1 MRKFFSA
8 LTVMAAITACVS
20 AQNVDVEVINPKDV
34 IEIGDL
40 TEIAYD
46 FKINPLKSK
55 SHIDRIGGI
64 KSWDDGKV
72 MLARNGNSDKVMRF
86 DNYEFKGAVDGLG
99 KPEQY
104 FYIED
109 FSYDKA
115 NNSIY
120 IENGNSLVTYDAKTF
135 EFKGRQDVNLSIQNI
150 LNLGDKM
157 LYFGYL
163 TEETEA
169 VRVRDDKVYLP
180 KESMIIVDRDERDL
194 TKGTVLYRE
203 STYERNHMG
212 YPELFFVNPK
222 NYSTCLPGNV
232 NRIVTF
238 NDLKK
243 VTDVYKF
250 KLGSHEIPQKYLD
263 IVTQEE
269 IPLEDYEKAI
279 AVLESIGEQPAVSL
293 TYNIMVENGVVSFRT
308 SYNFRNEFPGS
319 YSQYLYWVHNNKGT
333 KVYKHLRIPGLK
345 FDIDPTGANGVYQIA
360 VIENFDDSMI
370 DKDVPMSPLG
380 QKIVNEIKKQSH
392 NNPVILEFRFK

>member
-1 MRKFFSA
+1 MRKIMSV
-8 LTVMAAITACVS
+8 LSVMAVMAGSVS
-20 AQNVDVEVINPKDV
+20 AQNDGVEVITAKDV
-34 IEIGDL
+34 TEIGDL

-46 FKINPLKSK
+46 FKIHPLKSNR
-55 SHIDRIGGI
+55 HIDRIGGI

-72 MLARNGNSDKVMRF
+72 MLARNGSSDKVMRF
-86 DNYEFKGAVDGLG
+86 DNYEYTGAVDGLG
-99 KPEQY
+99 KPDQY
-104 FYIED
+104 YFIED

-115 NNSIY
+115 NNCIY
-120 IENGNSLVTYDAKTF
+120 IENDQYLVTYDAKTF
-135 EFKGRQDVNLSIQNI
+135 QFKGRQEVNLRIQNI

-163 TEETEA
+163 TDEMEA
-169 VRVRDDKVYLP
+169 PRYREDKVYMP

-194 TKGTVLYRE
+194 NKGTILYRE
-203 STYERNHMG
+203 SNYERNHMG

-238 NDLKK
+238 NDLKT

-263 IVTQEE
+263 IMRQDE
-269 IPLEDYEKAI
+269 ISIEDFAT
-279 AVLESIGEQPAVSL
+279 ASNVLGTLGEQPSVSL

-308 SYNFRNEFPGS
+308 SYNYRNEFPGS
-319 YSQYLYWVHNNKGT
+319 YSSYLYWVHKKEGT

-345 FDIDPTGANGVYQIA
+345 FDIDPTGANGVYQVA
-360 VIENFDDSMI
+360 VIDNFDESSI

-380 QKIVNEIKKQSH
+380 QKIIDEIKKQTH

>member
-120 IENGNSLVTYDAKTF
+120 IENGCRVAQYAAMMLPFTGPLDVT
-135 EFKGRQDVNLSIQNI
+135 LSHRRF
-150 LNLGDKM
+150 L
-157 LYFGYL
+157 
-163 TEETEA
+163 
-169 VRVRDDKVYLP
+169 KVGGL
-180 KESMIIVDRDERDL
+180 K
-194 TKGTVLYRE
+194 
-203 STYERNHMG
+203 
-212 YPELFFVNPK
+212 
-222 NYSTCLPGNV
+222 TCL
-232 NRIVTF
+232 
-238 NDLKK
+238 
-243 VTDVYKF
+243 
-250 KLGSHEIPQKYLD
+250 
-263 IVTQEE
+263 
-269 IPLEDYEKAI
+269 
-279 AVLESIGEQPAVSL
+279 
-293 TYNIMVENGVVSFRT
+293 
-308 SYNFRNEFPGS
+308 
-319 YSQYLYWVHNNKGT
+319 
-333 KVYKHLRIPGLK
+333 GL
-345 FDIDPTGANGVYQIA
+345 
-360 VIENFDDSMI
+360 
-370 DKDVPMSPLG
+370 
-380 QKIVNEIKKQSH
+380 
-392 NNPVILEFRFK
+392 